1 MNKKELFEKAYT
13 GSYYTIIGVADENEQ
28 KEGYQKIFD
37 EQKIGKI
44 KKWYSFT
51 GKEFNDYYEPV
62 GTDRFR
68 DGVHFLAFPLDGLN
82 VNKLAILKLQL
93 GDRWFDDVVDDLKNK
108 EYK

>member
-1 MNKKELFEKAYT
+1 MNKKELFEKAYK
-13 GSYYTIIGVADENEQ
+13 GSYYTIIGVADENEY

-44 KKWYSFT
+44 KEWYSFT

-62 GTDRFR
+62 GTGRFR

-93 GDRWFDDVVDDLKNK
+93 GDRWFDDIVDNLKNK
-108 EYK
+108 KDK

>member
-1 MNKKELFEKAYT
+1 MNKKELFEKAYK
-13 GSYYTIIGVADENEQ
+13 GSYYTIIGVADEKEY

-68 DGVHFLAFPLDGLN
+68 DGVHFLAFPLESLN

-93 GDRWFDDVVDDLKNK
+93 GDRWFDDIVNNLKSRK
-108 EYK
+108 DK